1 MRHETAVIDIF
12 LQPGEIYCGGSDTRI
27 RTLLGS
33 CVAITLWHPRRIG
46 AMCHFMLPAR
56 RRPPGA
62 AVDARYA
69 DEALELLLA
78 AMADAG
84 AAADECEI
92 KLFGGGNM
100 FAPRTGIAAP
110 QAAPDVAQRNAAA
123 ARALLTG
130 RGLALCAE
138 DLGGRGHRQ
147 LIFDIGSGAV
157 WVRRPPLNN
166 VNDGGSE

>member
-1 MRHETAVIDIF
+1 MHHDAAVIDIF

-33 CVAITLWHPRRIG
+33 CVAITLWHPRGIG

-56 RRPPGA
+56 RRPQGA
-62 AVDARYA
+62 AADARYA

-84 AAADECEI
+84 AAAPACEI

-100 FAPRTGIAAP
+100 FAPQAVSAARREVS
-110 QAAPDVAQRNAAA
+110 DVAQRNVAA
-123 ARALLTG
+123 ARALLAG

-166 VNDGGSE
+166 INDGGSE